1 MCENRLDNQ
10 GFHTPCSARLFL
22 VGAWRF
28 IALLIRRLGG
38 LSVDGGRLLLDMIQ
52 AWEGKIR
59 DFVHLVVPRKVVVG
73 GKFTPKA
80 RMAPVKPGAGYS
92 SLDDRLSFSC

>member
-1 MCENRLDNQ
+1 M
-10 GFHTPCSARLFL
+10 
-22 VGAWRF
+22 VV
-28 IALLIRRLGG
+28 ALLFSRLGWFG
-38 LSVDGGRLLLDMIQ
+38 ALGSRLLLDMVQ

-73 GKFTPKA
+73 GKFTHKV
-80 RMAPVKPGAGYS
+80 RVAPVKPGAGYS